1 MENPEQ
7 LIDPLHLEDLR
18 NELHPSIFDEN
29 ETYDMLIIR
38 LPLIG
43 KTLDARSLGFVITST
58 DSYLYNK
65 SEQRF
70 EETKS
75 RFEGPHKIMDAT
87 MDQVLKSFVQYQ
99 EMIAEM
105 EELLYQDRSAD
116 DFMTHWMELK
126 RDVLRVE
133 RILLRSSV
141 TLKAAIEYYE
151 EAKGFPVNSYA
162 DLHEHME
169 RTMRA
174 AGLQLSKLDYLYN
187 FYNVRTNEKMNR
199 MIYILTIIS
208 AIFLPLNLVVGFFGM
223 NTGGLP
229 FAEGTSG
236 TFKAVLLMVSLV
248 IISSGVL
255 LYLWK
260 RRVEK
265 A

>member
-1 MENPEQ
+1 MDNLEQ

-29 ETYDMLIIR
+29 EGYDLLIIR
-38 LPLIG
+38 LPIIG
-43 KTLDARSLGFVITST
+43 KTLDARSIGFLITPRN
-58 DSYLYNK
+58 SYLYNR
-65 SEQRF
+65 SGQRF
-70 EETKS
+70 EPLGD
-75 RFEGPHKIMDAT
+75 RFEGPYKVIDSLS
-87 MDQVLKSFVQYQ
+87 DQLLKSFSGYQ
-99 EMIAEM
+99 DMIAEM
-105 EELLYQDRSAD
+105 EELLYQGRSSD

-126 RDVLRVE
+126 RDILRVE

-141 TLKAAIEYYE
+141 TMKEAIESYGE
-151 EAKGFPVNSYA
+151 EQGFPINSYL

-169 RTMRA
+169 RTMRSA
-174 AGLQLSKLDYLYN
+174 ALQLSKLDYLYS

-229 FAEGTSG
+229 FAEGASG

-248 IISSGVL
+248 VISSGIL

-260 RRVEK
+260 RK
-265 A
+265 AERG

>member
-1 MENPEQ
+1 MENPEA

-29 ETYDMLIIR
+29 ETYDMLIVR
-38 LPLIG
+38 LPVIG
-43 KTLDARSLGFVITST
+43 HTLDASSLGFVITSSN
-58 DSYLYNK
+58 SYLYNK
-65 SEQRF
+65 NDQLF
-70 EETKS
+70 ELLDD
-75 RFEGPHKIMDAT
+75 RFEGPYKVIDALA
-87 MDQVLKSFVQYQ
+87 DLLLKSFSGYQ
-99 EMIAEM
+99 DMIADM
-105 EELLYQDRSAD
+105 EELLYQGRPAE
-116 DFMTHWMELK
+116 DFMTRWMELK
-126 RDVLRVE
+126 RDILRVE

-151 EAKGFPVNSYA
+151 EAKGFPINSYA

-174 AGLQLSKLDYLYN
+174 AGLQLSKLDYLYS
-187 FYNVRTNEKMNR
+187 FYNVRTNEKMNK

-208 AIFLPLNLVVGFFGM
+208 AVFLPLNLVVGFFGM

-229 FAEGTSG
+229 FAEGASG
-236 TFKAVLLMVSLV
+236 TFKAVLLMFSLV
-248 IISSGVL
+248 IITSGIL

-265 A
+265 R